1 MEEKTKPI
9 STKANGAQK
18 TTAVCAVILVV
29 LTLVDLLVKIGVV
42 AAVVEK
48 GKQFIAP
55 FQSIMNLGGQ
65 TEQKE
70 N

>member
-9 STKANGAQK
+9 STKANVAQK
-18 TTAVCAVILVV
+18 TIAVCAVGVLI
-29 LTLVDLLVKIGVV
+29 LTLVDLFIKISAV
-42 AAVVEK
+42 AAIVEK

-55 FQSIMNLGGQ
+55 FQSMMNLGGQ